1 MKFIFELLGLSFE
14 EFTDWEIRWGPDE
27 VGWILAVVIFLVPA
41 ALVFFWTSL
50 ARIRSRYK
58 KAFLFSLRVL
68 TFILLML
75 VLFRPELEF
84 NKSRLLKNTIA
95 VLLDDSKSL
104 SIKTFPEEKPRLDI
118 VRRVLQN
125 NRDYFEKLK
134 EDYQVDFYFVSDQVT
149 PVSWTDI
156 DARYRAQG
164 INTDLNGA
172 LRDIKKRYEGKSLQG
187 VMLFSDGAD
196 LGEEPTE
203 VSPDISKTLA
213 FFGTPIHTFQAGTN
227 ENFKDLGIEKLD
239 APDFGFIH
247 QEVNLSVDIIAS
259 SMGNKNIPL
268 VIKEGERVLV
278 SKTLEIRE
286 GQTRYKIHLQFVPG
300 EVGKKNYTLSLPLF
314 AGESIA
320 INNRKEFQIKVI
332 RDRIRVLLLNG
343 RPSWDARFLREVL
356 INNPKVDLL
365 SFFILRTLNDDVQA
379 SMSEVSLIP
388 FPSNLLFTDYLSSF
402 DLVIFQNFKYAPF
415 IDEKYLQNIKKYV
428 HKGGAFI
435 MIGGDLSFQGGG
447 YDRTPVEDILPVR
460 IQKKSGL
467 FLHDEFAAHVDKKLI
482 HHPILHLEKNKDLNY
497 EAWATMPKLNGLNIG
512 LEPVEDAQVLVSYKK
527 DKDQTASHPILALRK
542 SGSGRVLILATDS
555 SWNWNFRRVGQ
566 GGSGRYYQHFWNN
579 IIAWM
584 MDEPET
590 HLIKIETD
598 KEKYQEK
605 EQVLIK
611 IKILG
616 DDYNPVPNTEIDLV
630 LHSISKKQELSRH
643 KLKTDKLGV
652 ADFEFIPRSEGFY
665 SARVHRTDKEQDS
678 GKEVRFSVAAQ
689 NAEFEKPLINSL
701 LLQTMAQVTAGM
713 YRILDEQADLT
724 EHQFPSPKIR
734 AKTKTKTISLWDS
747 WWSYAMI
754 VGFLLVDWWMRRKS
768 GLS

>member
-1 MKFIFELLGLSFE
+1 MKFLFELLGLPLE

-27 VGWILAVVIFLVPA
+27 IGWILAVVIFLVPA

-50 ARIRSRYK
+50 SRIRSRYK
-58 KAFLFSLRVL
+58 KAFLFSLRAL
-68 TFILLML
+68 TFLLLML
-75 VLFRPELEF
+75 ILFRPELEF

-95 VLLDDSKSL
+95 VLLDNSKSM

-118 VRRVLQN
+118 VRRVLQEN
-125 NRDYFEKLK
+125 QDYFEKLK

-149 PVSWTDI
+149 PVSGTDI

-196 LGEEPTE
+196 LGEEPAE
-203 VSPDISKTLA
+203 VSPDISETLA

-247 QEVNLSVDIIAS
+247 QEVNLSVDITAS

-278 SKTLEIRE
+278 SKILEIRE
-286 GQTRYKIHLQFVPG
+286 GQTRYKTHLQFVPD

-314 AGESIA
+314 AGESIE
-320 INNRKEFQIKVI
+320 INNRKEFQVKVI

-365 SFFILRTLNDDVQA
+365 SFFILRTLSDDVQA

-402 DLVIFQNFKYAPF
+402 DLIIFQNFKYAPF
-415 IDEKYLQNIKKYV
+415 IEEKYLQNIKKYV
-428 HKGGAFI
+428 HRGGAFI

-447 YDRTPVEDILPVR
+447 YGRTPVEDILPVR

-467 FLHDEFAAHVDKKLI
+467 FLLDEFAIHVNKKLI

-497 EAWATMPKLNGLNIG
+497 EAWTTLPKLNGLNIG
-512 LEPVEDAQVLVSYKK
+512 LEPVEDAQVLVSYKS
-527 DKDQTASHPILALRK
+527 DKNQTAPILALRK
-542 SGSGRVLILATDS
+542 VGSGRVLILATDS

-566 GGSGRYYQHFWNN
+566 GGSGRYYQRFWNN
-579 IIAWM
+579 VIAWM

-590 HLIKIETD
+590 HLVKIETD
-598 KEKYQEK
+598 KERYQEK
-605 EQVLIK
+605 EKVLIE
-611 IKILG
+611 IKIFG
-616 DDYNPVPNTEIDLV
+616 DDYHPMPNAEIDLV

-643 KLKTDKLGV
+643 KLKTDKLGM
-652 ADFEFIPRSEGFY
+652 ADFEFIPRGEGFY
-665 SARVHRTDKEQDS
+665 SARVNQTDKEEDS

-701 LLQTMAQVTAGM
+701 LLQTMAQVTAGV
-713 YRILDEQADLT
+713 YRVLHEQVELT
-724 EHQFPSPKIR
+724 EHRFPSPEIR